1 MLDCRA
7 VESLRVVVYFGD
19 RRRKSGVKEQKS
31 LAGNVSINDIV

>member
-7 VESLRVVVYFGD
+7 VESWLAVVYFDD

-31 LAGNVSINDIV
+31 LASNVSINDIV